1 MRVRRLRPGTV
12 AVGLV
17 FLVTIGCSS
26 EEDAPLDPGVSPF
39 YPGPGESTKATTGPD
54 AVGGPIAGGPRA
66 SATPGGPVGADAA
79 GSTESEEPIGPE
91 NIERHLRMALR
102 TAEKGDMARAVRN
115 LDRILAI
122 QPLNREALLG
132 RALWRWRRRKR
143 PGGPGDRT
151 AALEKAGVLM
161 KTLRRA
167 FDKPTKAEIILYAQV
182 LYTQAREYAAQGRLA
197 QAMAMLTET
206 HDAGIDVFDQIERD
220 DAMASLR
227 TWPEYR
233 TFLKT
238 IDDEDL
244 AKART
249 VVKNSLDNPLDFS
262 FDFQLKGIDG
272 KPLSL
277 AQLQGKVVLVNIW
290 GTWCKPCREAIP
302 GLIQLYRKHHR
313 RGLEIVGLAFEQ
325 TPNPEEALAMVKQ
338 AVQATGIPYRCALID
353 EEFTKKIPNFN
364 SFPTTLVLDR
374 AGKVRVLV
382 TENRQELLGVLDAIV
397 QVLAAEPVKPAEAKP
412 AEAKPA
418 EAKPVAK
425 PL

>member
-1 MRVRRLRPGTV
+1 
-12 AVGLV
+12 
-17 FLVTIGCSS
+17 
-26 EEDAPLDPGVSPF
+26 
-39 YPGPGESTKATTGPD
+39 
-54 AVGGPIAGGPRA
+54 
-66 SATPGGPVGADAA
+66 
-79 GSTESEEPIGPE
+79 
-91 NIERHLRMALR
+91 MALR
-102 TAEKGDMARAVRN
+102 AAEKGDMARAVRD

-122 QPLNREALLG
+122 QPLNREALLS
-132 RALWRWRRRKR
+132 RAYTALGEAEK
-143 PGGPGDRT
+143 PGGAGDRT

-182 LYTQAREYAAQGRLA
+182 LYTQAREYASQGRRA

-249 VVKNSLDNPLDFS
+249 VVKNGLDNPLDFS

-277 AQLQGKVVLVNIW
+277 AQLQGKVVLVDIW

-382 TENRQELLGVLDAIV
+382 TENSQELLGVLDAIV